1 MPITATGI
9 GSGLDVESIVSQLVL
24 ADIQPSEQRLNRNEA
39 KYQSQLSAYGFVKGS
54 LSSLQT
60 AVSSAGSAAQYV
72 GKQAKSS
79 QPSIISVTATSQAE
93 VGEYVV
99 ETTALATAQ
108 SLASIA
114 FSTTTDEVGLGSLS
128 ISLGT
133 TDYDSATDVYASFTP
148 KTDTTSVSITI
159 DSSNNTLSGVR
170 DAINAADVDVTAAII
185 NDGVGYRL
193 VLRGVETGA
202 ENSISISVVDTG
214 DSNNADA
221 EGLSRLAFDSGSTN
235 LVQTQSASDAQMTI
249 NGLGVTSSSNMVN
262 GAVEGV
268 SFTLKEVTSN
278 PVTITISKDVA
289 KAKAAVKELVNGYNE
304 FVKSLNQVTRYDP
317 DTATRSVLTGDSTL
331 RGLARTV
338 RASLDAA
345 VENSGGSYSRL
356 SELGISTNV
365 LDGTLTLDDTKI
377 DSILASDATDVA
389 KVLAAFATP
398 TPGPQRLGSPTR
410 RPSRGRGGGR
420 ASSC

>member
-170 DAINAADVDVTAAII
+170 DAINAADGDVTAAII
-185 NDGVGYRL
+185 
-193 VLRGVETGA
+193 
-202 ENSISISVVDTG
+202 II
-214 DSNNADA
+214 
-221 EGLSRLAFDSGSTN
+221 
-235 LVQTQSASDAQMTI
+235 
-249 NGLGVTSSSNMVN
+249 
-262 GAVEGV
+262 
-268 SFTLKEVTSN
+268 
-278 PVTITISKDVA
+278 
-289 KAKAAVKELVNGYNE
+289 
-304 FVKSLNQVTRYDP
+304 
-317 DTATRSVLTGDSTL
+317 
-331 RGLARTV
+331 
-338 RASLDAA
+338 
-345 VENSGGSYSRL
+345 
-356 SELGISTNV
+356 
-365 LDGTLTLDDTKI
+365 
-377 DSILASDATDVA
+377 IL
-389 KVLAAFATP
+389 
-398 TPGPQRLGSPTR
+398 
-410 RPSRGRGGGR
+410 
-420 ASSC
+420 